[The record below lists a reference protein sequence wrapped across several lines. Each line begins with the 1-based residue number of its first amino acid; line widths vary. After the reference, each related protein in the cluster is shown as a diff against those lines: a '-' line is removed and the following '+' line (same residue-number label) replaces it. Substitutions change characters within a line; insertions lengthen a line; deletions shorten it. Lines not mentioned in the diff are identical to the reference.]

1 MAHEKVNDLGA
12 EAADRRL
19 LAPCGLYCG
28 VCGVYIATRDNNEKF
43 KEVLGKLYGSRPEK
57 TACKGCMQ
65 ADPPDLLYGFCTT
78 CPIRD
83 CVRHKGFYSCHQ
95 CSAFPCKFVKNFPI
109 PVGMKVMNRAI
120 PEWRDCCKRLGLAKG
135 DLAFAKAQL
144 DRYRCPQCTYP
155 LFRGAK
161 RCRGCGAPV
170 DVD

>member
-1 MAHEKVNDLGA
+1 MTKDRSSDA
-12 EAADRRL
+12 EAADQRL

-28 VCGVYIATRDNNEKF
+28 VCGVYIATRDDNWKF

-57 TACKGCMQ
+57 TECKGCMQ
-65 ADPPDLLYGFCTT
+65 ADPPELLYGFCST

-83 CVRHKGFYSCHQ
+83 CVKRKSFYSCHQ
-95 CSAFPCKFVKNFPI
+95 CGDFPCKFVKNFPM
-109 PVGMKVMNRAI
+109 PVGVKVMNRAVS
-120 PEWRDCCKRLGLAKG
+120 EWRDCCGQLGPVKG

-144 DRYRCPQCTYP
+144 DRYRCPQCKYP

-161 RCRGCGAPV
+161 RCRGCGAAV